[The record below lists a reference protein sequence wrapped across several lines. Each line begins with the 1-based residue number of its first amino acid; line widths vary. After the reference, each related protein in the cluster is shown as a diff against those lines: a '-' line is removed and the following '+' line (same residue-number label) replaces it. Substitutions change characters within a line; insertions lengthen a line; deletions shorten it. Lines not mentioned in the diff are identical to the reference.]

1 MSTPVV
7 ETKYIIIG
15 IDPTSGSYVY
25 EQKTQNEAAVT
36 NDDVTSNPYD
46 LLKVQNPANKKFVKI
61 KVQQSSIEP
70 IGSNE
75 QRPSFKLNEKWYTL
89 VLDEKVDHADIDP
102 VASFVTSEW
111 FYETSGSEDPFD
123 AFRYFYNHDLVV
135 KNVKYLFRLPDS
147 ASNFNTV
154 FADFKNAIVRGSP
167 LNDIRKELAK
177 PYFAVKTILDMN
189 TSIIR
194 KIDTGESMVNN
205 YFINL
210 PPQRYGYPNIKG
222 DKSNIITGLHM
233 LYDIQGY
240 LTYNASIIDANL
252 IYIQTIHKH
261 IKDRTYFL
269 NKKSYLEDG
278 INNFESDVG
287 KMTLPDLVVA
297 GSPYAFL
304 QHVCNLEKIEFLDLR
319 AAAAAAAAPAAP
331 AAAPTFIKEIVIVY
345 GKSST
350 PDNYE
355 LVSQIFKLDKIGQYV
370 FYDLNNKT
378 MYNDIEIRDDSEI
391 NTIMSYYIESDET
404 ISLYRRIDPGTY
416 RDLFLQKFFMDSGT
430 INTLLT
436 TNPSFTYIDQYISID
451 GDNAFHKNTRINNF
465 VKAYL
470 ACKSKIDLDKIITEK
485 FKATNSRFGI
495 CNFNGELSHFTAAMQ
510 LIYDCCPMR
519 TGLLQSMINGAAN
532 LNGQTDIQSLFIFML
547 LNLEYCVSRICSN
560 IEVILPTGK
569 MGNNPLSMMMLAPGG
584 KQVNVFSNYKNCV
597 EFIENIVRA
606 FRYIGGD
613 KDLMFKG
620 KELMFKGKDGIQAK
634 SICENFIDKIDN
646 NYYFREYNKNVFTYF
661 KEKIDELIKAQAGKS
676 AQTEQDKFRN
686 EVESQWIINDILF
699 GADLLADLYG
709 NDAQS
714 RREEII
720 NKKIEAATKKQLPEA
735 TKKILTEFENK
746 RGREPHIIKNKCVE
760 TIHKLFGILS
770 AGNNVFIDFMDDERE
785 LTERQKHFTTKPTF
799 VILVGKLP
807 RKTLLISDAT
817 YVTVTIAA
825 APERNGVY
833 ERIVENRYDHT
844 EQNGW
849 RLVHD
854 GAKWQSVYI
863 DENGIAKDAIDFG
876 TDTAAELLLTEFT
889 KTLGKNVIV
898 EPGTPVITQNEN
910 DILSMPPAV
919 TTPGLPDTYTFGDKE
934 YKKIGTIYKSI
945 YHDHYYKYCT
955 HGELNEV
962 FFDCSKE
969 NVPGIDARMT
979 RENMFAFIR
988 LYESPDLDYKKY
1000 FVNEHPFLY
1009 PDILKFVGN
1018 SQVNTTFNITSPYV
1032 DSSKK

>member
-240 LTYNASIIDANL
+240 LTYNASIIAANL

-304 QHVCNLEKIEFLDLR
+304 QHVCKLEKIEFLDLR
-319 AAAAAAAAPAAP
+319 AAPAAP
-331 AAAPTFIKEIVIVY
+331 AAAAPTFINEVVIVY

-436 TNPSFTYIDQYISID
+436 TNLSFTYIDQYISID
-451 GDNAFHKNTRINNF
+451 GDDAGRKNTRINNF

-470 ACKSKIDLDKIITEK
+470 ACKSKIDLDKIITEN

-519 TGLLQSMINGAAN
+519 TGLLQSMINDAASP
-532 LNGQTDIQSLFIFML
+532 NGQSDIQSLFIFML

-560 IEVILPTGK
+560 IEVILPTSK
-569 MGNNPLSMMMLAPGG
+569 MGNNPLSMMMSAPGG
-584 KQVNVFSNYKNCV
+584 KQVNVFSNYKYCV

-613 KDLMFKG
+613 KDNTTPLMFKG
-620 KELMFKGKDGIQAK
+620 NNGDRAR
-634 SICENFIDKIDN
+634 SICENFIEKIDN
-646 NYYFREYNKNVFTYF
+646 NYYFREYNKNVFKYF
-661 KEKIDELIKAQAGKS
+661 QGKIDELITTQAKTIG
-676 AQTEQDKFRN
+676 QTEQDKFRN

-699 GADLLADLYG
+699 GADLLADVYEY
-709 NDAQS
+709 DARS
-714 RREEII
+714 RRESII
-720 NKKIEAATKKQLPEA
+720 NDKIEAATKKKLPDA
-735 TKKILTEFENK
+735 TKKVLSDFENK

-770 AGNNVFIDFMDDERE
+770 AGNNVFIDFMDDERV
-785 LTERQKHFTTKPTF
+785 LTERQKHFTTTKPTF

-807 RKTLLISDAT
+807 RKTLSDAT
-817 YVTVTIAA
+817 YVTVTIAVR
-825 APERNGVY
+825 PERNGVY

-844 EQNGW
+844 EQNGC
-849 RLVHD
+849 RLVYD

-863 DENGIAKDAIDFG
+863 DENDNASVTIDFDTG
-876 TDTAAELLLTEFT
+876 TAAGTAVGELLTAF
-889 KTLGKNVIV
+889 KKADNKNVIV

-910 DILSMPPAV
+910 DILSMPPA
-919 TTPGLPDTYTFGDKE
+919 TTTILPDTYTFGDKE

-945 YHDHYYKYCT
+945 YHDHYYKYCRHT
-955 HGELNEV
+955 EYNNNEL

-969 NVPGIDARMT
+969 SVPDIDARMT

-1000 FVNEHPFLY
+1000 FVKEHPFLY
-1009 PDILKFVGN
+1009 PDILKFEGN
-1018 SQVNTTFNITSPYV
+1018 VNVDKTFNITSPYV